1 MSRLK
6 IASVIDIFISLLY
19 SCEYHQSFVLII
31 WTGEGGLTVKRLF
44 ALLLVALFLPVC
56 AASAQE
62 SVKIGYLAS
71 LTGDGATWGQEQIK
85 GAQIAIDEINKAGGV
100 LGKPLKLV
108 VYDDRGR
115 QEDAIVSARRLI
127 DSEKVKVIA
136 GANSSGM
143 CIALAPLLEKARVPL
158 VAPFASNPAA
168 TVNTKTDKVRPYVFR
183 LCATDPYHGAVMAD
197 YLYKKLGIK
206 TATLLHDVGSEYS
219 EGIKEYFTKRFT
231 KLGGKVLGT
240 YGYRGGDVDF
250 RAQLTQAKGT
260 GAKALVMP
268 SLYKEMGLMAK
279 QSAELGWNPVLM
291 GGDGF
296 SMAMYEI
303 AGETMNNSYWTSNMD
318 LDDKNVQQ
326 LMKKYEK
333 KYNAKVFEYTSVTMA
348 YDIIYTIADAIKRA
362 GKEDGTAIKDALEK
376 TKNLKLTHFTLTM
389 DPKTHNPLEKPL
401 VIQQFRKGQVHYLET
416 WAASDVR

>member
-1 MSRLK
+1 MRKLF
-6 IASVIDIFISLLY
+6 V
-19 SCEYHQSFVLII
+19 SC
-31 WTGEGGLTVKRLF
+31 
-44 ALLLVALFLPVC
+44 LFLVSLFVSV
-56 AASAQE
+56 ASAQD
-62 SVKIGYLAS
+62 VIKIGYLAS

-85 GAQIAIDEINKAGGV
+85 GAQIAIDELNAAGGV
-100 LGKPLKLV
+100 LGKKLKLV

-127 DSEKVKVIA
+127 DSEKVNVIA

-168 TVNTKTDKVRPYVFR
+168 TVNAKTQKVRPYVFR

-206 TATLLHDVGSEYS
+206 TAALLHDVGSEYS

-240 YGYRGGDVDF
+240 YGYRAGDVDF

-279 QSAELGWNPVLM
+279 QSSELGWTPVLM

-333 KYNAKVFEYTSVTMA
+333 KYKAKVFEYTSVTMA
-348 YDIIYTIADAIKRA
+348 YDIIRTVADAIKRA
-362 GKEDGTAIKDALEK
+362 GQDEGTAIKDALEK

-389 DPKTHNPLEKPL
+389 DPKTHNPLAKPL
-401 VIQQFRKGQVHYLET
+401 VVQQFRNGKIHYLET